1 MIAVDLH
8 VRGTQGERFDGTVA
22 LVWDEDLPLYAHL
35 VFDGPDVDG
44 EHVVWSFLRDLIADG
59 VDGPAGMGDVQFY
72 PHLSGRICL
81 TLSAPEGELTL
92 MCLRRELVDFVE
104 DTYFRV
110 PRGAEQVDVD
120 VDAELF
126 LLIQREGS
134 L

>member
-1 MIAVDLH
+1 MSAAPRVNGSTGPS
-8 VRGTQGERFDGTVA
+8 RSSGTKTCRCTRT
-22 LVWDEDLPLYAHL
+22 